1 MALSEQVE
9 GSLRDAQSNMRNALA
24 FSARGEKPYV
34 SKHIADMLHKIDNLI
49 DVSDVIEKLE
59 NRKPGDSGTWGP
71 FVDERDDEDC

>member
-34 SKHIADMLHKIDNLI
+34 SKHIADMLHRIDNLI
-49 DVSDVIEKLE
+49 DVSDVLEKLE
-59 NRKPGDSGTWGP
+59 SRKPGDRGMWGP
-71 FVDERDDEDC
+71 FVDEHNDEDC